1 MTKKPIFSKTK
12 LVRKIME
19 ISKTV
24 PEKRINLEIIFVGRS
39 NVGKSSLLKELFGAR
54 VKVGK
59 RPGVTLRPSHLQVS
73 DLLITDMP
81 GFGFMSGVKDRKQDI
96 VKDKTV
102 HYIENNAERIK
113 IGVLVID
120 SPAFPE
126 IVDRWDSAD
135 QIPIDVEMFDFLR
148 EVGIDTIVAANKM
161 DKVKEDVSDL
171 LLDEIAERL
180 GLEPPWKNWKHLIA
194 PISAKKG
201 EIKALKD
208 LLKDRLHEMRRDDLF
223 KCL

>member
-1 MTKKPIFSKTK
+1 
-12 LVRKIME
+12 ME
-19 ISKTV
+19 ISKTAS
-24 PEKRINLEIIFVGRS
+24 ESGINLEIIFVGRS
-39 NVGKSSLLKELFGAR
+39 NVGKSSLLKMLFGAN

-59 RPGVTLRPSHLQVS
+59 RPGVTLRPSHIKVS
-73 DLLITDMP
+73 DLQITDMP

-120 SPAFPE
+120 GAAFSE
-126 IVDRWDSAD
+126 IVDRWDSRA

-148 EVGIDTIVAANKM
+148 EVGIDTIIAANKM
-161 DKVKEDVSDL
+161 DKVKEEEYDF
-171 LLDEIAERL
+171 LLDEIAFRL
-180 GLEPPWKNWKHLIA
+180 GLNPPWQNWKHLIA

-201 EIKALKD
+201 DVKILKD
-208 LLKDRLHEMRRDDLF
+208 LLRDRLHEMKRDDLF
-223 KCL
+223 KYF

>member
-1 MTKKPIFSKTK
+1 
-12 LVRKIME
+12 ME
-19 ISKTV
+19 IKKTAS
-24 PEKRINLEIIFVGRS
+24 ESGINFEIIFVGRS
-39 NVGKSSLLKELFGAR
+39 NVGKSSLLKVLFGAK

-59 RPGVTLRPSHLQVS
+59 RPGVTLRPAHIKVS

-102 HYIENNAERIK
+102 HYIENNADRIK

-120 SPAFPE
+120 GPAFPE
-126 IVDRWDSAD
+126 IVDRWDSRE
-135 QIPIDVEMFDFLR
+135 QIPVDVEMFDFLR
-148 EVGIDTIVAANKM
+148 EVGIDTIIAANKM
-161 DKVKEDVSDL
+161 DKVKENEYDP
-171 LLDEIAERL
+171 LLDEIALRL
-180 GLEPPWKNWKHLIA
+180 GLEPPWQNWKHLIT

-201 EIKALKD
+201 DIKALKS

-223 KCL
+223 KYL

>member
-1 MTKKPIFSKTK
+1 
-12 LVRKIME
+12 ME
-19 ISKTV
+19 TSKTV
-24 PEKRINLEIIFVGRS
+24 PESGINLEIIFVGRS
-39 NVGKSSLLKELFGAR
+39 NVGKSSLLRELFGAK

-59 RPGVTLRPSHLQVS
+59 RPGVTLRPTHARVS

-102 HYIENNAERIK
+102 HYIEGNAERIK

-120 SPAFPE
+120 GPSFPE
-126 IVDRWDSAD
+126 IVDRWDSRD

-148 EVGIDTIVAANKM
+148 EIGIDTIVAANKM
-161 DKVKEDVSDL
+161 DKVKADEYDD
-171 LLDEIAERL
+171 LLDEVSVRL
-180 GLEPPWKNWKHLIA
+180 GLEPPWQNWKHIVA

-201 EIKALKD
+201 DLKALKG
-208 LLKDRLHEMRRDDLF
+208 LLRDRLHEMKRDDLF
-223 KCL
+223 KYI

>member
-1 MTKKPIFSKTK
+1 MRS
-12 LVRKIME
+12 LVKDEVNTMK
-19 ISKTV
+19 ISKTTS
-24 PEKRINLEIIFVGRS
+24 ESGISLEIIFVGRS
-39 NVGKSSLLKELFGAR
+39 NVGKSSMLKELFGAK

-59 RPGVTLRPSHLQVS
+59 RPGVTLRPTHIQIS

-96 VKDKTV
+96 VKDKTI

-126 IVDRWDSAD
+126 IADRWDFRE
-135 QIPIDVEMFDFLR
+135 QIPIDIEMFDFLR

-161 DKVKEDVSDL
+161 DKVKENEYDP
-171 LLDEIAERL
+171 LLDEIASRL
-180 GLEPPWKNWKHLIA
+180 GLEPPWQNWKHLIA

-201 EIKALKD
+201 DIKALKN
-208 LLKDRLHEMRRDDLF
+208 LLKDRLHEMKRDDLF
-223 KCL
+223 KYL

>member
-1 MTKKPIFSKTK
+1 
-12 LVRKIME
+12 ME
-19 ISKTV
+19 ISKTAS
-24 PEKRINLEIIFVGRS
+24 ESGINLEIIFVGRS
-39 NVGKSSLLKELFGAR
+39 NVGKSSLLRELFGAR

-59 RPGVTLRPSHLQVS
+59 RPGVTIRPSHIQLT

-102 HYIENNAERIK
+102 HYIEHNAERIK

-120 SPAFPE
+120 SPVFPE
-126 IVDRWDSAD
+126 IVDRWDSKA

-161 DKVKEDVSDL
+161 DKVKENESDI
-171 LLDEIAERL
+171 LLDEIAFRL
-180 GLEPPWKNWKHLIA
+180 GLEPPWQNWKHLLA

-201 EIKALKD
+201 DIKALKS
-208 LLKDRLHEMRRDDLF
+208 LLRDRLHEMKRDDLL
-223 KCL
+223 KYL

>member
-1 MTKKPIFSKTK
+1 
-12 LVRKIME
+12 ME
-19 ISKTV
+19 IKKTAS
-24 PEKRINLEIIFVGRS
+24 ESGINFEIIFIGRS
-39 NVGKSSLLKELFGAR
+39 NVGKSSLLRELLGAK

-59 RPGVTLRPSHLQVS
+59 RPGVTLRPSHIQVS

-126 IVDRWDSAD
+126 IVDRWDSRE

-148 EVGIDTIVAANKM
+148 EIGIDTIIAANKM
-161 DKVKEDVSDL
+161 DKVKENEYNL
-171 LLDEIAERL
+171 LLDDIAARL
-180 GLEPPWKNWKHLIA
+180 GLEPPWQNWNHLIA

-201 EIKALKD
+201 DLKALKG
-208 LLKDRLHEMRRDDLF
+208 LLRDRLHEMKRDDMF
-223 KCL
+223 KYF

>member
-1 MTKKPIFSKTK
+1 MKTSKTTSD
-12 LVRKIME
+12 
-19 ISKTV
+19 SK
-24 PEKRINLEIIFVGRS
+24 INLEIIFVGRS
-39 NVGKSSLLKELFGAR
+39 NVGKSSLLKELFGAK

-59 RPGVTLRPSHLQVS
+59 RPGVTLRPIHAQVS

-102 HYIENNAERIK
+102 HYIEDNANRIE

-120 SPAFPE
+120 GPAFPQ
-126 IVDRWDSAD
+126 IVERWDSRE

-148 EVGIDTIVAANKM
+148 EVGIDTLVAVNKM
-161 DKVKEDVSDL
+161 DKVKESEYNP
-171 LLDEIAERL
+171 LLDEIAAKL
-180 GLEPPWKNWKHLIA
+180 GLEPPWENWKHLIA

-201 EIKALKD
+201 DLKALQG
-208 LLKDRLHEMRRDDLF
+208 LLRDRLHELKRDDLF
-223 KCL
+223 KYV